1 MADTQPTLQDKT
13 QKAFLSLTLITQACH
28 GVLNTN
34 FVTPTP
40 KPSWFDDLSSKLDT
54 AKTLAT
60 QWVADLAPN
69 VTGGV
74 PLAVLNYG
82 TTYSALTQQ
91 IQAIVAANPNASGAD
106 NPAVKQVA
114 QLVAA
119 LQQSLAQVLASAAA
133 TDQQLKTWGTAMQA
147 SHDALSSGA
156 ANIQSAETALQG
168 DINKMNAAIK
178 ALNATITGENQAI
191 AVSAGA
197 IGLGI
202 FLTVIGIAL
211 APETGGATLL
221 LAGTGGLLVV
231 GGAVTWGVMQDKI
244 NKQYDEISKDQQQL
258 NDDQRQI
265 VALQGL
271 ATSTDQA
278 VTYIATATSALSD
291 FRTSW
296 AVFEGELQGVADKL
310 ASAEASLSTIVQGA
324 FTNAAAQEWALATS
338 FAQQLSGASVQLATA
353 NMAMDGSTSH
363 LSVLKKAA

>member
-1 MADTQPTLQDKT
+1 MADTNTDLQTKT
-13 QKAFLSLTLITQACH
+13 QNAFLSLTLITQACH
-28 GVLNTN
+28 GILNTN
-34 FVTPTP
+34 FTTPSP
-40 KPSWFDDLSSKLDT
+40 KPTWFDDLSAKLDA
-54 AKTLAT
+54 AKVLAT
-60 QWVADLAPN
+60 QWVDQLAPN

-74 PLAVLNYG
+74 PLQVINYG
-82 TTYSALTQQ
+82 TTYAALTAQ
-91 IQAIVAANPNASGAD
+91 IQAIVQANPNATGAN

-114 QLVAA
+114 ELVAA
-119 LQQSLAQVLASAAA
+119 LQAELATTLTNADA
-133 TDQQLKTWGTAMQA
+133 TAKQLTAWGDAMQA

-178 ALNATITGENQAI
+178 ALNDTITGENKAI
-191 AVSAGA
+191 AASAGA

-202 FLTVIGIAL
+202 FLTIVGIAL

-231 GGAVTWGVMQDKI
+231 GGAVTWGVMQAKI
-244 NKQYDEISKDQQQL
+244 NKQYDEISKDQQAL
-258 NDDQRQI
+258 NDDQRQL

-278 VTYIATATSALSD
+278 VTYIANASSALSD

-296 AVFEGELQGVADKL
+296 AVFEGELQGVASKL

-324 FTNAAAQEWALATS
+324 FTNAATQEWSLATA
-338 FAQQLSGASVQLATA
+338 FAQQLAGTQVQVATA
-353 NMAMDGSTSH
+353 NMSMDGSTSH
-363 LSVLKKAA
+363 ISLLKMAA